1 MYVCMALTV
10 YNVLDES
17 LILSP
22 MPVLKIIL
30 NFLTRDKSG
39 TSEGALDDIMISL
52 GKSKHP
58 LMFNMNDEFVENCP
72 QLGEETVL
80 KQVTLM
86 LKILLC
92 S

>member
-1 MYVCMALTV
+1 MALTV

-17 LILSP
+17 LTLSP

-39 TSEGALDDIMISL
+39 TSEGALDDNMISL

-58 LMFNMNDEFVENCP
+58 WMFNMNDVCGRIRRKLP
-72 QLGEETVL
+72 TIGGGD
-80 KQVTLM
+80 
-86 LKILLC
+86 
-92 S
+92 SS